1 MKKTSLWIIAVLL
14 PLLSACS
21 FVKLTDQGEKVR
33 VLNMSEV
40 SKCTLLGHT
49 TANTQPTAV
58 GVDRHPEVIQ
68 EELESLARNSASN
81 LNGDTVVAEGGI
93 KDGSQR
99 FAVYRC
105 VPE

>member
-1 MKKTSLWIIAVLL
+1 MRKPVLLIIAALL
-14 PLLSACS
+14 PALSACTW
-21 FVKLTDQGEKVR
+21 VKLTNEGEKVR
-33 VLNMSEV
+33 VLELSEV

-58 GVDRHPEVIQ
+58 GIDRHPQVIQ
-68 EELESLARNSASN
+68 QELESLARNSAVN
-81 LNGDTVVAEGGI
+81 LNGDTVVAEGEV